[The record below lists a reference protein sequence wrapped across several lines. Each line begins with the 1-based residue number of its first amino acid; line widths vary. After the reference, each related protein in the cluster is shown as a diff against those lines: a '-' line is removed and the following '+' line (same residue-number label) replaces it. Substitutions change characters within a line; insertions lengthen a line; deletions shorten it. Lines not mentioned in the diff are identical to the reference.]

1 MDTSRRTDQS
11 LLTSEI
17 APLVIASS
25 NTPCVLLCAG
35 KSCRK
40 SKGFDELRD
49 SLEVLTTVTKVKC
62 VDVCD
67 GPVVGVR
74 LAGET
79 VWFERMRSE
88 KVRAAVTALLANRAR
103 IPKKLRDRR
112 V

>member
-1 MDTSRRTDQS
+1 MPNSISAMLRRSPD
-11 LLTSEI
+11 
-17 APLVIASS
+17 A
-25 NTPCVLLCAG
+25 PCVLLCAG

-40 SKGFDELRD
+40 AKGYDELLV
-49 SLEVLTTVTKVKC
+49 SLEELTNVKKVKC

-74 LAGET
+74 VDDKT

-88 KVRAAVTALLANRAR
+88 KVRRAVTALLTTAKV
-103 IPKKLRDRR
+103 PKKLRDRR

>member
-1 MDTSRRTDQS
+1 M
-11 LLTSEI
+11 
-17 APLVIASS
+17 VGASS
-25 NTPCVLLCAG
+25 DMPCVLLCAG

-40 SKGFDELRD
+40 AKGFDELRG
-49 SLEVLTTVTKVKC
+49 SLELLTTVKKVKC

-74 LAGET
+74 LPGET

-88 KVRAAVTALLANRAR
+88 KVRGAVSALLANGAKV
-103 IPKKLRDRR
+103 PKKLRDRR

>member
-1 MDTSRRTDQS
+1 METSRRPDQS
-11 LLTSEI
+11 LLPGETAS
-17 APLVIASS
+17 LVAASLDV
-25 NTPCVLLCAG
+25 PCVLLCAG

-40 SKGFDELRD
+40 AKGFDQLRD
-49 SLEVLTTVTKVKC
+49 SLEVLTKVKKVKC

-74 LAGET
+74 LRGET

-88 KVRAAVTALLANRAR
+88 KVRNAVTALLANSAR
-103 IPKKLRDRR
+103 VPKKLRDRR